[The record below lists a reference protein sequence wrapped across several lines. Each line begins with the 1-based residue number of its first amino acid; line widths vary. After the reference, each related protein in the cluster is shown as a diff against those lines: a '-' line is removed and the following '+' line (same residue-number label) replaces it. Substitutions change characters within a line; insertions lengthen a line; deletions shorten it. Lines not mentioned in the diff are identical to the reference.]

1 MAVKKC
7 WPVNHACGHISQ
19 ADLSDRPADRRAG
32 YARWLAKR
40 DCSVN
45 CTILASSVT
54 A

>member
-19 ADLSDRPADRRAG
+19 ADLSDHPAGRRAG
-32 YARWLAKR
+32 YARLLAER

-45 CTILASSVT
+45 CTILASLV
-54 A
+54 AA